1 MIKECLSGAMGSPSA
16 QVVRTSTG
24 ARRMRDLSVTSFQ
37 AMEILWSN
45 LFKLSKYKDPCK
57 NMISIKSSNF
67 VNGEEDGKFSVD
79 EERMG
84 KKNKE

>member
-1 MIKECLSGAMGSPSA
+1 MGSPSA

>member
-1 MIKECLSGAMGSPSA
+1 M
-16 QVVRTSTG
+16 G
-24 ARRMRDLSVTSFQ
+24 ARRMREPSVTSFQ

-67 VNGEEDGKFSVD
+67 VNGEEDGKFSGAG
-79 EERMG
+79 G
-84 KKNKE
+84 KMEKEWES